1 MDDLMAVQ
9 QEIDRLGEITQ
20 VTSLATNGAIALLR
34 GWYQNFRPTT
44 EDMKAW
50 ASLMRDL
57 DPTLFI
63 KAAEKWGRAQ
73 PEWAPTGPQFRQMVE
88 QLETEKRRALM
99 REANVRRIEA
109 SKAADRRI
117 FRKTHTG

>member
-1 MDDLMAVQ
+1 MDDLIAVQ
-9 QEIDRLGEITQ
+9 QEIDRLGELTP
-20 VTSLATNGAIALLR
+20 VAALAMNGAIALLR
-34 GWYQNFRPTT
+34 GWYQNFKPTT

-50 ASLMRDL
+50 VYLTRDL

-63 KAAEKWGRAQ
+63 KAAEEWGRTH
-73 PEWAPTGPQFRQMVE
+73 PDWAPTGPQFRQMVE